1 MWFYAQAFSYREP
14 SLMGFD
20 RAAPVLLLPYVLGEV
35 AEFPRA
41 DVLNKYDES
50 CEKRMETLRS
60 GCKR

>member
-1 MWFYAQAFSYREP
+1 
-14 SLMGFD
+14 MGFD

-41 DVLNKYDES
+41 DVLNKHDES
-50 CEKRMETLRS
+50 CEKRTETLRS